1 MSNYSQS
8 YGIMACVGSFSRSRM
23 RKVGGTGEF
32 IRGIGVYVAIFFDD
46 GLSMSFEVPP
56 VPPG

>member
-1 MSNYSQS
+1 
-8 YGIMACVGSFSRSRM
+8 M

-46 GLSMSFEVPP
+46 GLSMSFEDPP